1 MMSISLSTRTQRLTL
16 IAILSAISFG
26 LMLFPQVPLIPG
38 ADFLKL
44 DFSIVPILI
53 AGYWINITA
62 AIWTVILRTT
72 LKLILANEGINTY
85 LGLPV
90 NLVAVVVFTLIMLWV
105 MPQFKAKHI
114 VNCVLAVI
122 LATLGLTVVAVIMN
136 WFVAV
141 PLYAKFA
148 HFDIEKIIGLKQ
160 YFVAMVLPFNIIQG
174 IIWGIVSLSVLS
186 ILKPLQNNLNS

>member
-1 MMSISLSTRTQRLTL
+1 MSISSTTRTQRLTL

-26 LMLFPQVPLIPG
+26 LMLFPQIPLIPG

-53 AGYWINITA
+53 AGYWLNTSA
-62 AIWTVILRTT
+62 AMWTIVLRTI
-72 LKLILANEGINTY
+72 LKLILANEGVNTY

-90 NLVAVVVFTLIMLWV
+90 NLVAVVVFAVIMFWI
-105 MPQFKAKHI
+105 MPQFKTKNI
-114 VNCVLAVI
+114 IKSVLAVM
-122 LATLGLTVVAVIMN
+122 LATLGLTAAAVIMN

-141 PLYAKFA
+141 PLYANFA
-148 HFDIEKIIGLKQ
+148 HFDIGKVIGLKQ
-160 YFVAMVLPFNIIQG
+160 YFIAMVLPFNLIQG
-174 IIWGIVSLSVLS
+174 VTWGVVSLSILS

>member
-1 MMSISLSTRTQRLTL
+1 MMSISSTTRTQRLTL
-16 IAILSAISFG
+16 IAIFSAISFG

-53 AGYWINITA
+53 AGYWLNTSA
-62 AIWTVILRTT
+62 AIWTIVLRTV
-72 LKLILANEGINTY
+72 LKLILANEGVNTY

-90 NLVAVVVFTLIMLWV
+90 NLVAVIVFALIMFWV
-105 MPQFKAKHI
+105 MPQFKTKNI
-114 VNCVLAVI
+114 VKSVLAVI
-122 LATLGLTVVAVIMN
+122 VATLGLTVAAVIMN

-148 HFDIEKIIGLKQ
+148 HFDIEKIIGLTQ
-160 YFVAMVLPFNIIQG
+160 YFVAMVLPFNLIQG
-174 IIWGIVSLSVLS
+174 AIWGVGSLSVLS
-186 ILKPLQNNLNS
+186 ILRPLQNSLNS